1 MEWCTLHCIIALTS
15 PSDRL
20 QYVSR
25 QSRQVQAHIP
35 VLPEVMTINEGLKS
49 DHFEFMLLLGI

>member
-35 VLPEVMTINEGLKS
+35 MLPEVMTISMKA
-49 DHFEFMLLLGI
+49 